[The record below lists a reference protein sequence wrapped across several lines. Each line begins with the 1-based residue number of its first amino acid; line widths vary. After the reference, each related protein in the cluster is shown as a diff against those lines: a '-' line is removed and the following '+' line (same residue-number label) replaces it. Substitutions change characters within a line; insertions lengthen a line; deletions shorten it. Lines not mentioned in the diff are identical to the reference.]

1 MIERSEDSGG
11 VDELLPWYVNGTLS
25 GDELEKVRSYL
36 SGNEDA
42 SRDAALLQRVREAVK
57 SRQFDSPG
65 DLGRRRLKAAIEN
78 EPRGRRSGGLSARW
92 WRPAMAAAVLVIAV
106 QTGLLINT
114 WQSEDAYEPA
124 GAADERATIQLRFS
138 PAATEADI
146 RGLLGRVDVEII
158 SGPGSVGVYRVA
170 PVDAGA
176 DLEELAARLRAAEGI
191 VSFAEV
197 E

>member
-1 MIERSEDSGG
+1 
-11 VDELLPWYVNGTLS
+11 
-25 GDELEKVRSYL
+25 
-36 SGNEDA
+36 
-42 SRDAALLQRVREAVK
+42 
-57 SRQFDSPG
+57 
-65 DLGRRRLKAAIEN
+65 RLKAAIEN
-78 EPRGRRSGGLSARW
+78 EPRGRRPGSLSARW

-124 GAADERATIQLRFS
+124 GAAHERAAIQLRFS